1 MVNAAVLFK
10 IIELHFFILM
20 SYKIA
25 SSNCQYFYPPPPSQY
40 DYYDPYYEPYQEAAH
55 PTQSYHYGLPRSPYS
70 DANRREEN
78 VAGGWNFQPQEVM
91 SEAQKAAIM
100 TRGMA
105 DLIDTKG
112 NDFLSLLGDYTST
125 GIKYHFC
132 EIGTYL
138 SNTNVNFPPFA
149 ESKLDLRD
157 ISKYVRKAADFMESS
172 AATAVK
178 FSQEFD
184 E

>member
-125 GIKYHFC
+125 GIKYHSC
-132 EIGTYL
+132 KIRTYVL
-138 SNTNVNFPPFA
+138 
-149 ESKLDLRD
+149 
-157 ISKYVRKAADFMESS
+157 KYVIQ
-172 AATAVK
+172 T
-178 FSQEFD
+178 
-184 E
+184 

>member
-125 GIKYHFC
+125 GIKYCFC
-132 EIGTYL
+132 KIRIFIGTYY
-138 SNTNVNFPPFA
+138 
-149 ESKLDLRD
+149 KR
-157 ISKYVRKAADFMESS
+157 
-172 AATAVK
+172 K
-178 FSQEFD
+178 FSSVCRIKTRSTRYLKVCEKSCRLYGIQCCNGCEVFSRV
-184 E
+184 